1 MLRIVYGDSAM
12 SKSNVFKWHK
22 RFREGREDVYDDER
36 QGAPVRKRTNENV
49 EKIRELVLS
58 GRRLS
63 YRMIADEL
71 GMNKETVRKVLL
83 KDLCIRKLEARPM
96 RKNLANKPT
105 KKGASPKQEKG
116 NQITNDELQKKSKLY
131 VVKKN
136 HNYQ

>member
-49 EKIRELVLS
+49 EKIRELVQS

-71 GMNKETVRKVLL
+71 GMSKETVRIVLL
-83 KDLCIRKLEARPM
+83 KDLCIGKLETKSAR
-96 RKNLANKPT
+96 RDLANKESS
-105 KKGASPKQEKG
+105 KPK
-116 NQITNDELQKKSKLY
+116 T
-131 VVKKN
+131 
-136 HNYQ
+136 